1 MDPRDRPLLL
11 PDGAACTACGASVPS
26 GRIRVLARR
35 DDIAFLELA
44 CPDCGSAAVAML
56 ISTPDSDESAV
67 LDVATDAADSRREPA
82 TGRRGA
88 SRPISAA
95 DVEAVGDDLAAWH
108 GDLVG
113 WLDR

>member
-1 MDPRDRPLLL
+1 MAPRDRPLLL

-26 GRIRVLARR
+26 DRIRLLARR

-56 ISTPDSDESAV
+56 IPSPGFGERAV
-67 LDVATDAADSRREPA
+67 LDVATEA
-82 TGRRGA
+82 TDPRRGA
-88 SRPISAA
+88 ATGARGAPRPISAA
-95 DVEAVGDDLAAWH
+95 DVEGVRDDLAAWH

>member
-11 PDGAACTACGASVPS
+11 PDGAACTACGASVPT

-35 DDIAFLELA
+35 DDVAFLELA
-44 CPDCGSAAVAML
+44 CPECGSAAVAML
-56 ISTPDSDESAV
+56 IATPDANDDAL
-67 LDVATDAADSRREPA
+67 LDVAADTSASRHGPA
-82 TGRRGA
+82 SRTPGTP
-88 SRPISAA
+88 RPISAA
-95 DVEAVGDDLAAWH
+95 DVEAVRDDLAAWH